1 MRQDAAQPALAADV
15 AFSGA
20 AEALVY

>member
-1 MRQDAAQPALAADV
+1 MRQDAAQPALAADI